1 MTEKEKMGPVQ
12 EEKRNEPVK
21 RNKAAYTM
29 EELVSAA
36 DIFAASPDL
45 IRAALTVSGKNEAT
59 EEEARKIVEQFRK
72 REV

>member
-1 MTEKEKMGPVQ
+1 MKEKMEPVQ

-21 RNKAAYTM
+21 RNKTAYTM

-45 IRAALTVSGKNEAT
+45 IRAALMVSGKNEAT
-59 EEEARKIVEQFRK
+59 EEEARKIIEQFRK